1 MTWMYRLQQR
11 LAITRYEGIA
21 VLTLA
26 GLFLFGLV
34 AKHYLPPA
42 VQPDPEAHAKV
53 KAQFEAR
60 SAALPGA
67 NRPAAHP
74 AEGETTSTAAET
86 KASRIDLNT
95 ATAVDLEQLPGIG
108 PTLSRRVV
116 AYRRTHGPFTTVD
129 DITRIHGVGEKTLAR
144 LRDQLEVKKGAAAQ

>member
-26 GLFLFGLV
+26 GLFLLGLV
-34 AKHYLPPA
+34 AKHYLPPDA
-42 VQPDPEAHAKV
+42 QPDPEVHAKV
-53 KAQFEAR
+53 KARFEAR

-67 NRPAAHP
+67 NRPAVHP

-86 KASRIDLNT
+86 KAPRIDLNT
-95 ATAVDLEQLPGIG
+95 ATAMDLEQLPGIG

-129 DITRIHGVGEKTLAR
+129 DITRIRGVGEKTLAR
-144 LRDQLEVKKGAAAQ
+144 LRDQLDVKRASAAQ